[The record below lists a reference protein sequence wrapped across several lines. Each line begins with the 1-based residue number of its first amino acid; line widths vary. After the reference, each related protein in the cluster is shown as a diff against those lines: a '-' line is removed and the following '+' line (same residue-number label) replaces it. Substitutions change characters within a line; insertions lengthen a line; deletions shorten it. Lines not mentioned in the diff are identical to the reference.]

1 MDTNNHRS
9 MPGKGADVDTKIKI
23 FSEIASEI
31 LGQSLSTQKAKWLVA
46 VIAVL
51 NLVDPKAIKSLS
63 KSKLLELTRK
73 MTLPPV

>member
-1 MDTNNHRS
+1 